1 MNSLLVTTKEIT
13 NMNMLSQIK
22 YHLSQADKIARE
34 NDLGDIFSYS
44 RAKEVLIAEALGH
57 TVATTYSG
65 ADGYDKDGKPVEYKS
80 TVGKKISATYNGIS
94 VQPTWEEQVTYLQN
108 EKIGKYAHHYF
119 ARFEGTDIKELWMLT
134 AEQVLK
140 LLLPALEKQFNSTV
154 KRKDPRL
161 GYGIRESKIK
171 KYGKRII

>member
-1 MNSLLVTTKEIT
+1 MVISKEKGMNNI
-13 NMNMLSQIK
+13 LSEIK
-22 YHLSQADKIARE
+22 YHLSQADKLARE
-34 NDLGDIFSYS
+34 NNLGDLFSYS

-65 ADGYDKDGKPVEYKS
+65 ADGYDQNGNPVEYKS

-94 VQPTWEEQVTYLQN
+94 VQSTWKEQVEYLQK

-119 ARFEGTDIKELWMLT
+119 ARFEGTDIKEMYRLT
-134 AEQVLK
+134 AEQVLS
-140 LLLPALEKQFNSTV
+140 LLLPSLEKQFNSTV

-171 KYGKRII
+171 AYGKKIV